1 MLIDKPTNIY
11 NINRNFVVLVVPDGN
26 AAAITLCTV
35 VDAAN
40 IPNVATMV
48 KKIANE
54 VLFLLLFFITVT
66 LTLLITS

>member
-26 AAAITLCTV
+26 AAITLCTVV

-54 VLFLLLFFITVT
+54 VLLLLLLFIPVT